1 MGPSKSIAT
10 STPEIAADATVRA
23 TQKEAQTARRAAE
36 KIKPGDKNSRSA
48 RVAFDKAAADAK
60 TAQTKANV
68 AGNLVKKEKET
79 LRKDLAKLKSA
90 KEKARK
96 EKAVRTAAAKVTR
109 DAAKKE
115 QAALV
120 RAQKKASERFKAAG
134 KNAADINA
142 NAVKEAEVRMAS
154 ASKAISDADAK
165 LTAKQEELKKVAGA
179 KALNSQKMSKL
190 TKEIEG
196 LVAEQKRLVIK
207 QAEFKRKADVLVKA
221 AKKEADI
228 ILLKASKDG
237 GAVVAKQGKI
247 ASMADKKAKVSAA
260 KLTKC
265 ADNFAVLDAK
275 QMSIEKALR

>member
-79 LRKDLAKLKSA
+79 LRKDLGKLKSA

-165 LTAKQEELKKVAGA
+165 ARG
-179 KALNSQKMSKL
+179 
-190 TKEIEG
+190 TKEG
-196 LVAEQKRLVIK
+196 CGGQSAQFPKDEQTH
-207 QAEFKRKADVLVKA
+207 
-221 AKKEADI
+221 
-228 ILLKASKDG
+228 
-237 GAVVAKQGKI
+237 QG
-247 ASMADKKAKVSAA
+247 D
-260 KLTKC
+260 
-265 ADNFAVLDAK
+265 
-275 QMSIEKALR
+275 